1 MLTRWSRAEWPLQ
14 DSWKEAK
21 CLLRPVTVHI
31 PGSYTNQDYLC
42 DTMGKI
48 HWIVRERESII
59 SDPFV
64 VCFSWEGE
72 WSVTVSMSVWKDRA
86 KLICVWTGWCVYAVT
101 LPLIQLSK
109 LLSDARDWQGFHSTV
124 LDTQTHNSLS
134 VFACIHKSSFL
145 CFIHAVSLSLCLCVS
160 APRMISSS
168 LQLPSFIGTGV
179 RLWYWLKIHI
189 NLPNYFLSPWLFSY
203 IFSENHL

>member
-1 MLTRWSRAEWPLQ
+1 MLHYGEDPL
-14 DSWKEAK
+14 DCE
-21 CLLRPVTVHI
+21 
-31 PGSYTNQDYLC
+31 
-42 DTMGKI
+42 GKRI
-48 HWIVRERESII
+48 NHLW
-59 SDPFV
+59 PFV

-134 VFACIHKSSFL
+134 VFACMHKSSFL

-160 APRMISSS
+160 ALRMISSS
-168 LQLPSFIGTGV
+168 LQL
-179 RLWYWLKIHI
+179 
-189 NLPNYFLSPWLFSY
+189 LSLVDTWCKTMILVKKC
-203 IFSENHL
+203 